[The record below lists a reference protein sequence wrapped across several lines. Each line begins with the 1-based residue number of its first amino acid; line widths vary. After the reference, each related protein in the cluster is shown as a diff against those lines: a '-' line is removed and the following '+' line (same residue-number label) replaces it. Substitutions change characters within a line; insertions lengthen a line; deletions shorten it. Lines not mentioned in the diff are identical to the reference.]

1 VPPVAEHSVALPMG
15 CQALMIQPGALELLS
30 HTANPLY
37 TSFMKILRQLVSF
50 GGVGAIATA
59 IQYLI
64 LVVLTEGLD
73 TDPVI
78 ASTIGYISSALLN
91 YTLNYRFTF
100 ASDKPHVVALQV
112 FALVAVVGSML
123 NAGIMYVLLHGLE
136 LNYLAAQVFATGVVF
151 LWNFFAHRRFT
162 FGNSYS
168 PAVEQASRQPR

>member
-1 VPPVAEHSVALPMG
+1 
-15 CQALMIQPGALELLS
+15 
-30 HTANPLY
+30 
-37 TSFMKILRQLVSF
+37 MKMLRQLVSF

-64 LVVLTEGLD
+64 LVVLTEGLGAY
-73 TDPVI
+73 PVV

-100 ASDKPHVVALQV
+100 ASDKPHVVAVQV

-123 NAGIMYVLLHGLE
+123 NAGIMHLLMQRFDA
-136 LNYLAAQVFATGVVF
+136 NYLVAQLFATGVVF

-162 FGNSYS
+162 FGRSNR
-168 PAVEQASRQPR
+168 PVVEQVFGQPR